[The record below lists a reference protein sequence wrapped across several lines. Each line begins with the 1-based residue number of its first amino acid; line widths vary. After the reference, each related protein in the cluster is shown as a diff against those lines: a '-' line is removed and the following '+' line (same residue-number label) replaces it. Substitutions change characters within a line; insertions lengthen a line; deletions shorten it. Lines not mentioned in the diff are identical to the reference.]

1 MTKNRNDHGFGRTYR
16 VVASAVLAL
25 LAGGSGCHATPAA
38 APAPQGAEAPGPA
51 VEIAQFPEAD
61 AVILRW
67 EQDWVLEQDGTV
79 RRREHKW
86 TKLLNRRPIRRLA
99 DPRIDHCVGED
110 ELTIHT
116 ARTILPDGTT
126 LPVPD
131 YAINLA
137 GPDDVA
143 GWPAYIDWVQTV
155 VSFPGIEAGA
165 VLELDYEIV
174 TKPGVLPWLEA
185 DLTLDDDDPV
195 VERVVS
201 VTVPE
206 NTLRFD
212 CLTGTSPPVESSN
225 DGVTTSVWTF
235 TNSPG
240 VPAEPQSPSWR
251 ERCNWLRF
259 TTCPGAEKWVA
270 MILTRV
276 EQAARPDDAIRTF
289 AEAVVEDEVD
299 PAQRVRKIAKTLQ
312 DSFNFVDSLMTR
324 RSLTCRPAADV
335 FRSNY
340 GGLLESAA
348 LCAAAV
354 RALGVDASVRVAV
367 DGGPWAWNEKAPT
380 ASVLAGVIVVVE
392 TPGGPVHIHPQHGV
406 FTSPGSWG
414 KHWLLS
420 LTDTGGL
427 RSTYVEARGETKP
440 SELHV
445 TGKVTIGAEGQA
457 DGDLRIRLTGAF
469 YDPAK
474 LETSGGQE
482 RLMQRLA
489 ERILTGFD
497 VKSHSIA
504 TLSDETLRAT
514 AAVASNKPLKK
525 VGARHLLRFGD
536 GPAFL
541 VDFPMPL
548 DRSYRRTDVRL
559 AGRLRQEI
567 DLTVELPE
575 GWTAPI
581 VPASLPTVEGDWGT
595 IGQTVQVE
603 GASVR
608 IRQSIAVSQDVI
620 SPEAFAGLR
629 RAVNALRAD
638 ASLMLAC
645 GP

>member
-1 MTKNRNDHGFGRTYR
+1 MTKQHDDNGPGWAYR
-16 VVASAVLAL
+16 AAVGAVLAL
-25 LAGGSGCHATPAA
+25 LAGGSGCHATPGA
-38 APAPQGAEAPGPA
+38 APTPEGAEAPGPA
-51 VEIAQFPEAD
+51 VETAQFPEAD

-79 RRREHKW
+79 RHREHKW
-86 TKLLNRRPIRRLA
+86 TKLVNRRPIRRLA

-143 GWPAYIDWVQTV
+143 GWPAYVDWVQTV
-155 VSFPGIEAGA
+155 VSFPGIEAGV

-185 DLTLDDDDPV
+185 DLKLDDDDPI

-212 CLTGTSPPVESSN
+212 CPADTDPPVQSSN
-225 DGVTTSVWTF
+225 GGVTTSVWTF
-235 TNSPG
+235 TNRPG

-251 ERCNWLRF
+251 ERCGWLRF
-259 TTCPGAEKWVA
+259 TTCPGAETWVET
-270 MILTRV
+270 ILTRV

-289 AEAVVEDEVD
+289 AEAVAENEVD
-299 PAQRVRKIAKTLQ
+299 PAQRVRKIAKKLQ
-312 DSFNFVDSLMTR
+312 DSFNFVDSPMTR

-335 FRSNY
+335 FRCNY
-340 GGLLESAA
+340 GGLLDSAA
-348 LCAAAV
+348 LCAAAM
-354 RALGVDASVRVAV
+354 RALGVDVSVHAAV
-367 DGGPWAWNEKAPT
+367 DGDPWAWNEKVPT
-380 ASVLAGVIVVVE
+380 ASVLAGVVVVAQ
-392 TPGGPVHIHPQHGV
+392 TPAGPVHIHPQHGV
-406 FTSPGSWG
+406 FPNPGSWG
-414 KHWLLS
+414 RHWLLS
-420 LTDTGGL
+420 LTEAGGL
-427 RSTYVEARGETKP
+427 RSTYVEARGEKKP

-457 DGDLRIRLTGAF
+457 DGELRIRLTGAF

-474 LETSGGQE
+474 LETSGSQE
-482 RLMQRLA
+482 KLVQRLA
-489 ERILTGFD
+489 GRILTGFD

-514 AAVASNKPLKK
+514 AAVASKKPLKK
-525 VGARHLLRFGD
+525 VGARHLLRLGD

-541 VDFPMPL
+541 ADFPMPL
-548 DRSYRRTDVRL
+548 DRSYRQTDVRL

-567 DLTVELPE
+567 DLTVELPD

-581 VPASLPTVEGDWGT
+581 VPASLPSVEGDWGT
-595 IGQTVQVE
+595 VGQTVQVE
-603 GASVR
+603 GSAVR
-608 IRQSIAVSQDVI
+608 VRQSITVSQDLI
-620 SPEAFAGLR
+620 SHEAFAGLR
-629 RAVNALRAD
+629 QALNALRAD
-638 ASLMLAC
+638 ARLVLAC